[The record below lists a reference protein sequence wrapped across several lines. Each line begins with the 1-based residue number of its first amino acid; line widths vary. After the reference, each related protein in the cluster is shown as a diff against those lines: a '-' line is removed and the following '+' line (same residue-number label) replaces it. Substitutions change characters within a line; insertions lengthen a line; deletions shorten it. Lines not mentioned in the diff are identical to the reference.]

1 MTPDDIIED
10 FEQWMVHA
18 GYRESTIHRSV
29 QDITQLYTW
38 TEDGREVPRRLKK
51 SVQRLLTFFEK
62 RGIEPEPEIAESIAL
77 ALAPPPPMTPLER
90 RRARQKRKRRQQ
102 RSYSDAD
109 WRALWA
115 AIRNDQ
121 TPEAR
126 VLEVMAAT
134 GLRVGD
140 VLRLTRHRLRE
151 GLRQGVIT
159 IEQKGGDDRLMY
171 VEGATAPWTRLYDAF
186 EGRPGEIA
194 NVALLVSPE
203 GDGSPLSA
211 DAAYRAVMRRLNK
224 LADALGIEGPHRTH
238 RFRRT
243 VAVQALRLTEDVTAV
258 QQLMGH
264 KSVQTT
270 FGYVSE
276 ARPEREAALRKQL
289 GQIYRDEET

>member
-1 MTPDDIIED
+1 MTDADIAD

-18 GYRESTIHRSV
+18 GYRDSTIRRSV
-29 QDITQLYTW
+29 QDVTQLVTW
-38 TEDGREVPRRLKK
+38 TEDGRDVPRRLGP
-51 SVQRLLTFFEK
+51 SVKRLLMYFET
-62 RGIEPEPEIAESIAL
+62 RQIEPEAALAESIAIV
-77 ALAPPPPMTPLER
+77 LAPPPPRTPLER

-102 RSYSDAD
+102 KSYADAD

-115 AIRNDQ
+115 AIRADDE
-121 TPEAR
+121 PASR

-151 GLRQGVIT
+151 GLARGVIT
-159 IEQKGGDDRLMY
+159 IEQKGGDDRLLY
-171 VEGATAPWTRLYDAF
+171 IEGAEPPWTRLHAAF
-186 EGRPGEIA
+186 DGAPGEIS

-203 GDGSPLSA
+203 GNGSPLSA
-211 DAAYRAVMRRLNK
+211 DAAYKAVQRHLQRLG
-224 LADALGIEGPHRTH
+224 DALGIAGPHRTH
-238 RFRRT
+238 RLRRT
-243 VAVQALRLTEDVTAV
+243 VAVQALRLTEDVVAV

-276 ARPEREAALRKQL
+276 ARPEREAELRRQL
-289 GQIYRDEET
+289 GQVFRPEET